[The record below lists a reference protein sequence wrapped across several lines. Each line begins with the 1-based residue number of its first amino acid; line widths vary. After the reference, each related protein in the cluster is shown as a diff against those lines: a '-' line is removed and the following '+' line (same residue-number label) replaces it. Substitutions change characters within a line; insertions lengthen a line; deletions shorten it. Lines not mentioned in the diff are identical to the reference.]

1 MAIQTGVLIEA
12 KAKLEAAEKEFA
24 KVEDEIYNRKVK
36 ERKEVRSQY
45 HKIRAK
51 ADERVAEAKLD
62 AQSQIT
68 KIEEDA
74 AIDLKA
80 ARTKL
85 EEAENEFQKIKGST
99 MLELKDAGIIEIMD
113 ESDQDRPIIRRRITD
128 SDIYDLR
135 TWTSPIWIT
144 PRGFAE
150 IVRPPNYPPYRITCG
165 TSSNTYSG

>member
-12 KAKLEAAEKEFA
+12 RAKLEAAEKEFA
-24 KVEDEIYNRKVK
+24 KVENEIYDRKVK
-36 ERKEVRSQY
+36 ERKEVRSRFY
-45 HKIRAK
+45 KIRAK
-51 ADERVAEAKLD
+51 ADERVAEAQKD
-62 AQSQIT
+62 AQSEIT

-80 ARTKL
+80 ARAKL
-85 EEAENEFQKIKGST
+85 EEAENELQKIKDST
-99 MLELKDAGIIEIMD
+99 IQELKDAGIEIKD
-113 ESDQDRPIIRRRITD
+113 EVDRGKRIIRRRITD

-135 TWTSPIWIT
+135 TWPSPLWIT

-150 IVRPPNYPPYRITCG
+150 IFHPPYKITCG

>member
-12 KAKLEAAEKEFA
+12 KAKLEAAEKEFY
-24 KVEDEIYNRKVK
+24 KIEDEIYDRKVK

-45 HKIRAK
+45 YGIRKRAK
-51 ADERVAEAKLD
+51 ERIAEAEKD

-80 ARTKL
+80 ARAKL
-85 EEAENEFQKIKGST
+85 EEAENEFQKIKDSAIQ
-99 MLELKDAGIIEIMD
+99 ELKELKNAGIEVKD
-113 ESDQDRPIIRRRITD
+113 EVDRGKRIIRRRITD

-135 TWTSPIWIT
+135 TWPSPIWIT

-150 IVRPPNYPPYRITCG
+150 ITYPPYRITCG
-165 TSSNTYSG
+165 TSTNTYKY